1 MQSDE
6 NDDALSQ
13 EPVPVLNPNWQ
24 EALDKVMHTSLMSKN
39 ANQHTQPLENEDE
52 EGLSD
57 IEEGLE
63 VGIDTLQ
70 NDDDDDDDDNDGRS
84 KSDT

>member
-1 MQSDE
+1 
-6 NDDALSQ
+6 
-13 EPVPVLNPNWQ
+13 
-24 EALDKVMHTSLMSKN
+24 MSKN